1 MEINPIEIQG
11 NWNRG
16 FVLDK
21 HVLSS
26 VPTGEDVYGHI
37 QYDTKRTRL
46 GELVYQ
52 LKYRG
57 RPECAEEIL
66 ELIKPFFDDF
76 SELKDINVIIPVPPS
91 KDRSIQPVEEIG
103 RAVAKYLGKSFN
115 NEVLVKVIDAQ
126 SKDMEKSSKN
136 LEGSIEMKI
145 KAKAT
150 ANILL
155 IDDLFATGKTISE
168 CVSVLR
174 SDPMVKKIY
183 VLVMTKTK

>member
-1 MEINPIEIQG
+1 MEINPIEIRG
-11 NWNRG
+11 NWDRG

-21 HVLSS
+21 HVLTS
-26 VPTGEDVYGHI
+26 VPMDEDVYGHM

-57 RPECAEEIL
+57 RLECAEEIL
-66 ELIKPFFDDF
+66 ELIKSFLDDF
-76 SELKDINVIIPVPPS
+76 SELKDTNVIIPVPPS
-91 KDRSIQPVEEIG
+91 KDRPVQPVEEIG

-115 NEVLVKVIDAQ
+115 AQVLVKVMGAQ

-136 LEGSIEMKI
+136 LEGSIEMRI

-183 VLVMTKTK
+183 VLAMTKTK